1 MSQLTK
7 IETSK
12 DGVMYFVHPQTG
24 KTLVNMRSLINFLAP
39 EKFHNRINIMLS
51 NSWNMFD
58 QCGRLKNFEES
69 EKLRFHCP
77 VACRNI
83 RATKWGDTEG
93 AIRFVKTIHMYL
105 HKTVTDAVWTIKSFK
120 HDVNTVHAATVNW
133 PSVRV
138 NETAPILPTK
148 LTDVSVVSNTL
159 KMRIDCLEYEL
170 KTHKDTI
177 SALRVKAVGDDLE
190 VKKSAKDLAKAQC
203 RIEELELQV
212 ANLTNTALTS
222 THGNV
227 FFNDEAFLLACDDVG
242 ISREY
247 ASKHLMSE
255 ACSVVSQSI
264 MTAAQI
270 HTSNSGFRTTGAE
283 CLNSWGLR
291 RLKELDLKK
300 VAVNVYT
307 DHQKKKLNKN
317 F

>member
-1 MSQLTK
+1 
-7 IETSK
+7 
-12 DGVMYFVHPQTG
+12 
-24 KTLVNMRSLINFLAP
+24 
-39 EKFHNRINIMLS
+39 
-51 NSWNMFD
+51 
-58 QCGRLKNFEES
+58 
-69 EKLRFHCP
+69 
-77 VACRNI
+77 
-83 RATKWGDTEG
+83 
-93 AIRFVKTIHMYL
+93 MYL
-105 HKTVTDAVWTIKSFK
+105 HKTVADAVWTIKSFK

-177 SALRVKAVGDDLE
+177 GALRVKAVGDDLE

-227 FFNDEAFLLACDDVG
+227 FFNDEAFLLACDNVG

-264 MTAAQI
+264 MTMAQI
-270 HTSNSGFRTTGAE
+270 HIANSGFRTTGAE
-283 CLNSWGLR
+283 CLNSWGIR